1 MGTDTTRSGR
11 DFWESRY
18 RDDDPSAPLPAPGP
32 AFTALIKELLPGA
45 PPGSGP
51 DGAPRALELACGRG
65 GDALWLASAG
75 WHVTA
80 VDISEHA
87 LAALAERAR
96 RAGVGDRLA
105 VERHDLARSAPRPAR
120 WDLVCSNHFHTVVD
134 LDRDAVLR
142 RAARSVVPGG
152 LLTVIDHGSSAPW
165 SWEQRDD
172 HPTAADLWRS
182 LGLGDGWS
190 ALVCEQRERTARG
203 PEGRTATV
211 VDTVV
216 AARRTGTAGEGTRS

>member
-1 MGTDTTRSGR
+1 MEPDTTRSGR

-18 RDDDPSAPLPAPGP
+18 RNDDPSAPPPAPSP
-32 AFTALIKELLPGA
+32 AFTALLGEPLPGPPPA
-45 PPGSGP
+45 PAP

-65 GDALWLASAG
+65 GDALWLASRG
-75 WHVTA
+75 WRVTA

-87 LAALAERAR
+87 LSALAERAR
-96 RAGVGDRLA
+96 RSGLGDRIA
-105 VERHDLARSAPRPAR
+105 VERHDLALSGPRPAP
-120 WDLVCSNHFHTVVD
+120 WDLVCANYFHTVVD
-134 LDRDAVLR
+134 LDRGAVLR

-172 HPTAADLWRS
+172 HPSAADLWRS
-182 LGLGDGWS
+182 LDLGDEWS

-203 PEGRTATV
+203 PGGRTAVV

-216 AARRTGTAGEGTRS
+216 AARRRADRGGRP